1 MSPSEAS
8 LSSLSSS
15 WRTRGNSGDGDDGV
29 RGGTVESFHDSRRL
43 RLIKRMFAAAQ
54 AQSSK
59 KIKQRRRMTSRTGIS
74 PSVVFFDGDSRG
86 ARVGERVGDGEG
98 HRGAV
103 TTRQI
108 LFVFPYAAG

>member
-15 WRTRGNSGDGDDGV
+15 WRTRGNSGEGEDGV
-29 RGGTVESFHDSRRL
+29 SGGTVVSFHDSRRF
-43 RLIKRMFAAAQ
+43 RLIKRMLAAAQ
-54 AQSSK
+54 AQSSR

-74 PSVVFFDGDSRG
+74 SVVFFDGDSRG

-98 HRGAV
+98 HVGAV

-108 LFVFPYAAG
+108 LFVLP

>member
-1 MSPSEAS
+1 
-8 LSSLSSS
+8 
-15 WRTRGNSGDGDDGV
+15 
-29 RGGTVESFHDSRRL
+29 
-43 RLIKRMFAAAQ
+43 
-54 AQSSK
+54 
-59 KIKQRRRMTSRTGIS
+59 MTSRTGIS